1 MKRYGLG
8 IDEAT
13 KAIIINKAMRR
24 SLSDATSPARAIELL
39 ASKISLV
46 NLLYESSDED
56 PNSDD
61 DLSSIRPDLIR
72 VEPVPE
78 MDHRLAS
85 RPMKPSTQGR
95 KSKSATV
102 KAAKPRSSKTPSKN
116 GAAGR
121 KRTIEEMTPI
131 LEKRETTTRRERS
144 DSVTAEVDAKIAKS
158 NEESTVN
165 DNVIRPTP
173 GGRAKRVH
181 RTDESSET
189 VIQSSSHKRMRG
201 TEG

>member
-1 MKRYGLG
+1 MKRYSLG

-24 SLSDATSPARAIELL
+24 SLSDTTSPAKAIELL
-39 ASKISLV
+39 ASKISLQ
-46 NLLYESSDED
+46 NLLYETSDED
-56 PNSDD
+56 PSSDE
-61 DLSSIRPDLIR
+61 DLSSIRLIR

-85 RPMKPSTQGR
+85 RPTKPTTQGR
-95 KSKSATV
+95 KSKSAAV

-116 GAAGR
+116 GTAGR
-121 KRTIEEMTPI
+121 KRTIEDMTPT
-131 LEKRETTTRRERS
+131 LDKRETTTRRERS

-165 DNVIRPTP
+165 DAVIRPTP
-173 GGRAKRVH
+173 GVRAKRVH